1 MINLIDKLLASAWN
15 RLVRGESHSFDGPGL
30 NLGSLVVDGHATKNN
45 VYVPHGARAEHLALL
60 GRSGSGKSTLLKWFA
75 FQDIRDDRGFV
86 FFDLHGDAT
95 PELLQVIADEERKR
109 GTDLSGKLILIEP
122 GDHDY
127 SVGLNV
133 LEGDGGHD

>member
-1 MINLIDKLLASAWN
+1 MIDLVDKLLASVWN
-15 RLVRGESHSFDGPGL
+15 RLVRRESRSFDGPGL
-30 NLGSLVVDGHATKNN
+30 NLGSLVVDGHVTKNN
-45 VYVPHGARAEHLALL
+45 VYVPHGARAEHFALL

-122 GDHDY
+122 GDPDY

-133 LEGDGGHD
+133 LEGDSSHD